1 VLTVN
6 FRRLRFS
13 LSVKSVIFAGENS
26 PGESICVFATLEGDS
41 MEIDAMA
48 LLKQH
53 QPMNHKLD
61 QLSEALFEMLEK
73 LRESAHAIAEQEA
86 HMEKRISVLEAG
98 KA

>member
-1 VLTVN
+1 LKDG
-6 FRRLRFS
+6 
-13 LSVKSVIFAGENS
+13 SV
-26 PGESICVFATLEGDS
+26 
-41 MEIDAMA
+41 EIDAMA

-61 QLSEALFEMLEK
+61 QLSEVLFEMLEK

-86 HMEKRISVLEAG
+86 HMEERIRLLEAG